1 MSGLPAVIDQ
11 AAVVIIGGGVIGC
24 SAAYHLAKR
33 GIADVLI
40 IERNQLASGAT
51 ARAAGLVCHA
61 RSDTSTIHMV
71 KRTVAAIS
79 ELETLLEEKI
89 DFRQVG
95 SLRAIL
101 SDSRW
106 NELQTMEECLAAAG
120 VDFEAV
126 DAAAAHGLCP
136 WLELDAARRIIFI
149 PADGYID
156 GARLGTAYSAAARR
170 LGARVRRGI
179 TAKSLLANSGRV
191 TGVQT
196 DQGIIRA
203 DWVVDAAGVWGAE
216 VASWL
221 GWGFA
226 AAPTR
231 SHYWITVPDGSG
243 APGQPNVHLPD
254 MRAYLRSEVGGLLIG
269 LQEPKSLTFNPLELS
284 ADMNDMLLTN
294 EERDLDLLLEGA
306 NALRT
311 VIPKID
317 EWRFAHHIAGLS
329 NYTPDG
335 KFVLGP
341 IPGYERFLLAGGCCG
356 SGVAASGGF
365 GEIIADL
372 ISGTEP
378 SIDITV
384 YRADRFGLVDPT
396 SEAFRERCAAARAG
410 KSRGHADP
418 SATSES
424 QTVL

>member
-1 MSGLPAVIDQ
+1 
-11 AAVVIIGGGVIGC
+11 
-24 SAAYHLAKR
+24 
-33 GIADVLI
+33 
-40 IERNQLASGAT
+40 
-51 ARAAGLVCHA
+51 
-61 RSDTSTIHMV
+61 
-71 KRTVAAIS
+71 
-79 ELETLLEEKI
+79 
-89 DFRQVG
+89 
-95 SLRAIL
+95 
-101 SDSRW
+101 
-106 NELQTMEECLAAAG
+106 
-120 VDFEAV
+120 
-126 DAAAAHGLCP
+126 
-136 WLELDAARRIIFI
+136 
-149 PADGYID
+149 
-156 GARLGTAYSAAARR
+156 
-170 LGARVRRGI
+170 
-179 TAKSLLANSGRV
+179 
-191 TGVQT
+191 
-196 DQGIIRA
+196 
-203 DWVVDAAGVWGAE
+203 
-216 VASWL
+216 
-221 GWGFA
+221 
-226 AAPTR
+226 
-231 SHYWITVPDGSG
+231 
-243 APGQPNVHLPD
+243 PGQPNVHLPD

-294 EERDLDLLLEGA
+294 EERDLDLLVEGA

-378 SIDITV
+378 SIDITG
-384 YRADRFGLVDPT
+384 YRADRFGHVDPT

>member
-1 MSGLPAVIDQ
+1 
-11 AAVVIIGGGVIGC
+11 
-24 SAAYHLAKR
+24 
-33 GIADVLI
+33 
-40 IERNQLASGAT
+40 
-51 ARAAGLVCHA
+51 
-61 RSDTSTIHMV
+61 
-71 KRTVAAIS
+71 
-79 ELETLLEEKI
+79 EEKI

-106 NELQTMEECLAAAG
+106 NELQTMEECLAVAG

-149 PADGYID
+149 PADGYIG

-294 EERDLDLLLEGA
+294 EERDLDLLVEGA

-365 GEIIADL
+365 GE
-372 ISGTEP
+372 
-378 SIDITV
+378 
-384 YRADRFGLVDPT
+384 
-396 SEAFRERCAAARAG
+396 
-410 KSRGHADP
+410 
-418 SATSES
+418 
-424 QTVL
+424 